1 MTETVRIGCWP
12 DGPNDGTVA
21 DALTAA
27 SRPQPHTMHISNPP
41 DYTSW
46 LAMKQLFVL
55 VTAVLIGALSGCGGS
70 TAGFNVYTAG
80 DSLADS
86 GTFGFR
92 FTVAGT
98 AAAPNRVWPELVA
111 ASLVMTE
118 PCARYKGDPATSIVE
133 ANQAALNCTGYAVGG
148 ARINPGG
155 QANDSTPYSV
165 LKQIRDLVGER
176 RTLGER
182 DLVLIS
188 GGANDAADLFA
199 LWLKAQDN
207 TPASAANYL
216 ALLKELLT
224 DAELVGEADP
234 SRRAVLYMVKLANT
248 LADTVRDQLL
258 ASGARRIVFANLPDL
273 TRTPKLQAVLTP
285 LQQPALYTFARELSV
300 QFNEQFA
307 RRFATDSRVAIYSL
321 LDALD
326 AWVTDPPPEFTQVTT
341 PACPATLTAPTPT
354 YELSKCTA
362 TLLSSAEVA
371 QGRPANWWDRYLFS
385 DDFHPSPRGHAEAAA
400 QVAQLLR
407 SRGWN

>member
-1 MTETVRIGCWP
+1 
-12 DGPNDGTVA
+12 
-21 DALTAA
+21 
-27 SRPQPHTMHISNPP
+27 
-41 DYTSW
+41 
-46 LAMKQLFVL
+46 MKQLFVL

-70 TAGFNVYTAG
+70 SVGFNVYTAG
-80 DSLADS
+80 DSLTDS

-92 FTVAGT
+92 FTLAGT
-98 AAAPNRVWPELVA
+98 ATAPNRVWPELVA

-118 PCARYKGDPATSIVE
+118 PCARYKGDPATGLVE
-133 ANQAALNCTGYAVGG
+133 TNPAALSCTGYAVGG

-155 QANDSTPYSV
+155 QTNDSTPYSV
-165 LKQIRDLVGER
+165 LRQIRDLVGER
-176 RTLGER
+176 RTLGDR

-224 DAELVGEADP
+224 DAELAGEADP
-234 SRRAVLYMVKLANT
+234 NKRAILYMVKLANT
-248 LADTVRDQLL
+248 LADTVQNQLL
-258 ASGARRIVFANLPDL
+258 ASGARRVLFANLPDL

-285 LQQPALYTFARELSV
+285 LQQPGLFTFARELSV
-300 QFNEQFA
+300 QFNDAFA
-307 RRFATDSRVAIYSL
+307 RRFANDSRVAIYSL

-341 PACPATLTAPTPT
+341 PACPPVPNAATPT
-354 YELSKCTA
+354 YDLSKCTA
-362 TLLSSAEVA
+362 ALLSSADVA
-371 QGRPANWWDRYLFS
+371 QGRPANWWDRYLFA
-385 DDFHPSPRGHAEAAA
+385 DDFHPTPRGHAEAAA
-400 QVAQLLR
+400 QVVQIIR